1 MARAKNDRRRN
12 DKFGGMRI
20 TPVNYQR
27 LVCVFKKAGFIYSRT
42 SGDHLIYVKI
52 GCARPLVIPK
62 YANVPI
68 FVIKNL
74 MRLCDMDRTEYFK
87 LLAEC

>member
-1 MARAKNDRRRN
+1 MK
-12 DKFGGMRI
+12 I

-27 LVCVFKKAGFIYSRT
+27 LVCVFEKVGFNYFRT
-42 SGDHLIYVKI
+42 SGDHLVYTKN

-68 FVIKNL
+68 FIIKNL
-74 MRLCDMDRTEYFK
+74 MRSCDMSREVYFD
-87 LLAEC
+87 LLSKC